1 MADIKSPEARSQ
13 NMAKIRSHD
22 TKTEVWFRKK
32 LFARGYRYRTNVAS
46 VPGHPDIYLAKY
58 HVAVFV
64 HGCFWH
70 RHSGCKYAYTPKS
83 RVDFWQKKF
92 RANMDRDA
100 VVKQELY
107 NRGIKALVIWECT
120 IRQMKRSEADEASVL
135 DKVESFIHSDSL
147 WAEL

>member
-1 MADIKSPEARSQ
+1 
-13 NMAKIRSHD
+13 MAKIRSHD

-32 LFARGYRYRTNVAS
+32 LFARAYRYRTNAAS
-46 VPGHPDIYLAKY
+46 IPGHPDIYLAKY
-58 HVAVFV
+58 HTAIFV

-92 RANMDRDA
+92 QNNMDRDA
-100 VVKQELY
+100 VVKQALY
-107 NRGIKALVIWECT
+107 ERGIKALVIWECT
-120 IRQMKRSEADEASVL
+120 IRQMKRSEAEEASVL
-135 DKVESFIHSDSL
+135 DKVESFLHSDTL

>member
-1 MADIKSPEARSQ
+1 
-13 NMAKIRSHD
+13 MAKIRSHD

-32 LFARGYRYRTNVAS
+32 LFACGYRYRTNAAN
-46 VPGHPDIYLAKY
+46 VPGHPDIYLAKF
-58 HVAVFV
+58 HTAVFV

-92 RANMDRDA
+92 QANMDRD
-100 VVKQELY
+100 VIVQQTLY
-107 NRGIKALVIWECT
+107 ERGIKTLVIWECT
-120 IRQMKRSEADEASVL
+120 IRRMKRSVVEEAAVL
-135 DKVESFIHSDSL
+135 GKVESFLHSDTL

>member
-1 MADIKSPEARSQ
+1 
-13 NMAKIRSHD
+13 MAKIRSHD

-32 LFARGYRYRTNVAS
+32 LFARGYRYRTNAAR

-58 HVAVFV
+58 HTAIFV

-70 RHSGCKYAYTPKS
+70 RHSGCRFAYTPKS

-92 RANMDRDA
+92 QANMDRDA
-100 VVKQELY
+100 VVKQTLY
-107 NRGIKALVIWECT
+107 ERDIKVLVIWECT
-120 IRQMKRSEADEASVL
+120 IRQMKRSEAEEASVL
-135 DKVESFIHSDSL
+135 DKVESFLHSDTL